1 MIKLITRITGVAFM
15 LILIPATLYS
25 QTDEDVLDIYEGSR
39 MIHDDNIG
47 FEAYSVAVNDST
59 LRELEG
65 YMRRQ
70 FARAPEGRSPLEII
84 RNYESAILSKGG
96 EILFSTRDPGHVMID
111 EVELHD
117 HFYMHR
123 IGHTRNYEY
132 MRIRLVGHDEY
143 LSARIPGAE
152 ADVYVALMTGRADNA
167 TVFEL
172 VTLHASPMDMG
183 MVTLDL
189 LYDGLAN
196 RGRVAIY
203 DIFFDTGESAVKE
216 SSSDALEVIAQ
227 YLNENPDDL
236 YLVVGHTDN
245 VGDYVMNLELSER
258 RAKAVANLLISEYGV
273 EEGQIL
279 AVGVGPAAPVLSNDT
294 DEGRARNRRVEI
306 VEL

>member
-1 MIKLITRITGVAFM
+1 MIKLIARIIGIVFL
-15 LILIPATLYS
+15 LILIPAKLFS
-25 QTDEDVLDIYEGSR
+25 QAGEDVLDIYAESR
-39 MIHDDNIG
+39 VIHDDNIG
-47 FEAYSVAVNDST
+47 FEAYPVAVNDST
-59 LRELEG
+59 LKELEG

-70 FARAPEGRSPLEII
+70 FARAPDGRSPLEII

-96 EILFSTRDPGHVMID
+96 EILFTSRDPDHVMID
-111 EVELHD
+111 GTELQD

-143 LSARIPGAE
+143 LSARIPGAD
-152 ADVYVALMTGRADNA
+152 ADVYVALMSGRADNA

-172 VTLHASPMDMG
+172 ITLHVSPMEMG

-189 LYDGLAN
+189 LYEGLAN

-203 DIFFDTGESAVKE
+203 DIFFDTGESAIKE
-216 SSSDALEVIAQ
+216 GSSVALEVISY
-227 YLNENPDDL
+227 YLNENPEGL

-258 RAKAVANLLISEYGV
+258 RAEAVANLLISEYGV

-306 VEL
+306 VEI